1 MLEKLEKSFGGYFLF
16 GLCFVLEEVDQFPHV
31 GYGESVRV
39 GLLFGGQYDRL
50 KIKEKNTFYC

>member
-39 GLLFGGQYDRL
+39 GLLFGG
-50 KIKEKNTFYC
+50 